1 MRKTPIITIAAAI
14 LVAFVALGIYF
25 ATQRSQPAA
34 APSEMPNMNQPDSGT
49 SQTPSQNQ
57 GQSQQ
62 QTSSNDVNIKNFAF
76 SPSSLT
82 VKKGATVK
90 WTNSDD
96 TAHTVIESDNKTG
109 PSSPLLAKD
118 QSYSF
123 TYKEVGIFTY
133 KCSVHPY
140 MTGSVTVTE

>member
-1 MRKTPIITIAAAI
+1 MKKAPIITITAVTLLALI
-14 LVAFVALGIYF
+14 ALGIYL
-25 ATQRSQPAA
+25 AAQQQPAT
-34 APSEMPNMNQPDSGT
+34 APAKMPNMSQPSSG
-49 SQTPSQNQ
+49 SSKTPSQ
-57 GQSQQ
+57 SQNTQ
-62 QTSSNDVNIKNFAF
+62 QTSSNEVNIKNFAF
-76 SPSSLT
+76 SPASLSI
-82 VKKGATVK
+82 KKGTTVK

-109 PSSPLLAKD
+109 PSSSLLGKN

-123 TYKEVGIFTY
+123 TYNEVGTFAY